1 MNVVT
6 LVISEWW
13 LIEQVYSRQWDSSD
27 EIGQVSSMGGKMSC
41 WEKQLRLTLPQCS
54 VVALPTSNQGF
65 PLPLQHC
72 LMACDPP
79 TPPSAREVA
88 DCKEKTPNLPIILR
102 VQDNPNS
109 YLSALDTEWILILL
123 LFVKGVLQITV
134 QKILKTHPGQT
145 LLT

>member
-1 MNVVT
+1 MHVVM

-13 LIEQVYSRQWDSSD
+13 LVEQVYSRQWDSGD
-27 EIGQVSSMGGKMSC
+27 KIGQVSSMGGRMSC
-41 WEKQLRLTLPQCS
+41 WKKWLRLTLPQCS
-54 VVALPTSNQGF
+54 VVALSTSDQGF

-72 LMACDPP
+72 LMACDPS
-79 TPPSAREVA
+79 TSPSAQEVA

-109 YLSALDTEWILILL
+109 YLSALDTEWILILF